1 MRVFNPEDLQSY
13 QYIFFTGKGGV
24 GKTSAASA
32 SAVALAEIGKKIL
45 LVSTDP
51 ASNLQD
57 LFELKASN
65 EKTEIESV
73 KNLYLMNLDPIV
85 SAEKYKESVV
95 APYRGIL
102 PDVAIQNMEEQ
113 LSGSCTVE
121 VAAFNEFTT
130 LLADELVQEE
140 FDHIIFDTAPTGHT
154 LRMLELPSAWTSF
167 LDQNTSGASCLGQ
180 LSGLTESREVYKGAV
195 EVLKDKKKT
204 KMVLVTRPDRSPLLE
219 AARASKE
226 LKELGVINQLLLV
239 NGLIT
244 EESPQGVLELMKL
257 KQEKAWKE
265 RPEEL
270 DGIETASIPLRS
282 YAMDSVE
289 NIRRMLTS
297 TSGRY
302 VNEEYDIHSSMDF
315 QLLLEEIRKDGTRV
329 LFTMGKGGV
338 GKTTI
343 ASAMAM
349 YFAKNGVKVH
359 LTTTDPANHLTE
371 TVHESENLK
380 VSFIDEEEELR
391 HYKEEVLKKAEGAS
405 EEDLAYIEEDLR
417 SPCTQEIAIFRKFA
431 EIVHGSGE
439 ELLII
444 DTAPTG
450 HTLLLL
456 DSTESYHKEV
466 ERSQG
471 EIPEAV
477 RTLLPRLRNKKET
490 KVFIVSLPEPTPFY
504 EAKRLKE
511 DLIRAGIHVDSWI
524 LNQTLEQ
531 LSDNS
536 LFVREKQ
543 KEERKWAN
551 LVFEEMEGRFVMVP
565 WSKEELKGETLLQ
578 LIP

>member
-1 MRVFNPEDLQSY
+1 MDIFKPEQLSDY
-13 QYIFFTGKGGV
+13 PYVFFTGKGGV

-32 SAVALAEIGKKIL
+32 SAIALAEMGKKVL

-57 LFELKASN
+57 LFELKTAN
-65 EKTEIESV
+65 EMTEV
-73 KNLYLMNLDPIV
+73 PDVPNLYLMNLDPVV
-85 SAEKYKESVV
+85 SAENYKESVV

-102 PDVAIQNMEEQ
+102 PEVAIQNMEEQ

-130 LLADELVQEE
+130 LLADHEIKKK
-140 FDHIIFDTAPTGHT
+140 FDHILFDTAPTGHT

-180 LSGLTESREVYKGAV
+180 LSGLTESREVYREALSILRSK
-195 EVLKDKKKT
+195 EKT
-204 KMVLVTRPDRSPLLE
+204 CMVLVTRPDLSPLEEASRASHELE
-219 AARASKE
+219 A
-226 LKELGVINQLLLV
+226 LGISNQLLIV
-239 NGLIT
+239 NGMIL
-244 EESPQGVLELMKL
+244 EDNSEGVLGAMKK
-257 KQEKAWKE
+257 KQEQAWARK
-265 RPEEL
+265 PETL
-270 DGIETASIPLRS
+270 SSVETKYIPLRS

-297 TSGRY
+297 NAGRY
-302 VNEEYDIHSSMDF
+302 EEETADMKHPMDF
-315 QLLLEEIRKDGTRV
+315 SVLLKETLEDGTKV

-343 ASAMAM
+343 ASAMAL
-349 YFAKNGVKVH
+349 YFAKQGVKVH
-359 LTTTDPANHLTE
+359 LTTTDPANHLTDTLRE
-371 TVHESENLK
+371 TENLK
-380 VSFIDEEEELR
+380 ISAIDKDKELSA
-391 HYKEEVLKKAEGAS
+391 YKAEVLKKAEGAS
-405 EEDLAYIEEDLR
+405 KEDLAYIEEDLR
-417 SPCTQEIAIFRKFA
+417 SPCTEEIAIFRKFA

-456 DSTESYHKEV
+456 DSTESYHREV

-471 EIPEAV
+471 EIPETV

-490 KVFIVSLPEPTPFY
+490 KVFVISLPEPTPYY

-511 DLIRAGIHVDSWI
+511 DLHRAGIYVDGWI
-524 LNQTLEQ
+524 LNQTLQQ
-531 LSDNS
+531 LEEES
-536 LFVREKQ
+536 LFVKEKQ
-543 KEERKWAN
+543 KEERKWT
-551 LVFEEMEGRFVMVP
+551 VKVDEEMSGRFVMIP
-565 WSKEELKGETLLQ
+565 WSEEELRGDTLLK